1 MKNFSRGNYAQL
13 SAFVRGYLHQDYID
27 DSGSPAG
34 ALDKFIQHAKPEQV
48 RALAA
53 ELNAFI
59 DAIAAVPFA
68 QAQEWWTRE
77 LGSAWLPA
85 DKNELLALQ
94 RRLSR
99 TDIKA

>member
-1 MKNFSRGNYAQL
+1 MKPFSRKDYPQL
-13 SAFVRGYLHQDYID
+13 SAFVGGYLHQDYID

-34 ALDKFIQHAKPEQV
+34 ALDKFIAQANPEQR
-48 RALAA
+48 RALTA
-53 ELNAFI
+53 EFGAFMNAI
-59 DAIAAVPFA
+59 EAVPFA